1 MDRLISYAEL
11 ADLVENLPLIV
22 LENRRRRQISL
33 REAAREL
40 GVSFST
46 ISRVERGEDFN
57 SRILPDLLRW
67 LGPVPE
73 EGIVDLLRYGGP
85 VVGTAD
91 S

>member
-57 SRILPDLLRW
+57 IRILSDLLRW
-67 LGPVPE
+67 LGPVTE
-73 EGIVDLLRYGGP
+73 EVE
-85 VVGTAD
+85 
-91 S
+91 

>member
-57 SRILPDLLRW
+57 TRIL
-67 LGPVPE
+67 
-73 EGIVDLLRYGGP
+73 
-85 VVGTAD
+85 

>member
-33 REAAREL
+33 REAANEL
-40 GVSFST
+40 SVSFST
-46 ISRVERGEDFN
+46 IARIERGEDFN
-57 SRILPDLLRW
+57 TRILPDLLRW

-73 EGIVDLLRYGGP
+73 EG
-85 VVGTAD
+85 A
-91 S
+91 

>member
-33 REAAREL
+33 REAASEL

-57 SRILPDLLRW
+57 TRILSDLLRW
-67 LGPVPE
+67 LGPVTE
-73 EGIVDLLRYGGP
+73 EVE
-85 VVGTAD
+85 
-91 S
+91 

>member
-57 SRILPDLLRW
+57 TRILPDLLRW
-67 LGPVPE
+67 LGPVTE
-73 EGIVDLLRYGGP
+73 EVE
-85 VVGTAD
+85 
-91 S
+91 

>member
-57 SRILPDLLRW
+57 TRILSNLLRW
-67 LGPVPE
+67 LGPVTE
-73 EGIVDLLRYGGP
+73 EVE
-85 VVGTAD
+85 
-91 S
+91 

>member
-57 SRILPDLLRW
+57 TRILSDLLRW
-67 LGPVPE
+67 LGPVTE
-73 EGIVDLLRYGGP
+73 EVE
-85 VVGTAD
+85 
-91 S
+91 

>member
-57 SRILPDLLRW
+57 TRILSDLLRW
-67 LGPVPE
+67 LGHVTE
-73 EGIVDLLRYGGP
+73 EVE
-85 VVGTAD
+85 
-91 S
+91 